1 MTAAAPDGDQVYDRM
16 CLLCDEHDAMG
27 GMLCPG
33 CTKATVVRL
42 ECLPDLYDG
51 LLPFL
56 TPTTA
61 VSQGRSGK
69 GGPAPLPVVEDVL
82 DLRGPGGMVGVVEDW
97 LSSVRDARR
106 MRQPVPAGSVEA
118 RLKVAAV
125 ALLANMPWI
134 AVSWPEAG
142 TFAAE
147 IRDLTKSVR
156 SIIAPEPAVERG
168 QRIGNCPAMDPAGVL
183 CGAVLWLPRGEK
195 AVRCEW
201 CDTRYPP
208 YVWGQLKAWMT
219 EDEAARSVA

>member
-1 MTAAAPDGDQVYDRM
+1 MNT

-27 GMLCPG
+27 GYLCPG

-42 ECLPDLYDG
+42 ECLPALYDG

-56 TPTTA
+56 TPG
-61 VSQGRSGK
+61 SGSGQGRGAK
-69 GGPAPLPVVEDVL
+69 PVYAPLPVAEQIL

-118 RLKVAAV
+118 RLKAAAAGLIV
-125 ALLANMPWI
+125 NMPWI

-142 TFAAE
+142 TFAGE
-147 IRDLTKSVR
+147 IRDLTGSVR
-156 SIIAPEPAVERG
+156 SIIAPEPSVDRG
-168 QRIGNCPAMDPAGVL
+168 RRIGNCPAMDPSGTL

-219 EDEAARSVA
+219 EDEKARDAA